1 MRVPPGFGCAG
12 AGRRGGSGQRRA
24 KAHAGSFGS
33 AEEGEFL
40 GAEWRGECWRAHPLI
55 APLPVA
61 ILGTPSVHG
70 GGALRLEKC
79 TFEAQAPL
87 PGASFA
93 AAQAAVVD
101 LAQNHAQNR
110 PVLTFSEANKAG
122 ESPADCEM
130 GGPWLTNGVL
140 SFSPFCFCANRLAR

>member
-1 MRVPPGFGCAG
+1 MRSGLSNPPTHTLPNMRRASGAPADMGMRVPPGFGCAG

-87 PGASFA
+87 SGASFA
-93 AAQAAVVD
+93 AVVIMER
-101 LAQNHAQNR
+101 N
-110 PVLTFSEANKAG
+110 TF
-122 ESPADCEM
+122 D
-130 GGPWLTNGVL
+130 
-140 SFSPFCFCANRLAR
+140 FQ